1 MMGKTLGSAI
11 LSATLVVGLAL
22 PAAALPSTDGPTPTN
37 QSGQA
42 SVLQTSALAPAAAA
56 QLRPRLTLGSRS
68 PAVAYVQ
75 QQLGVR
81 PASGYYG
88 TLTRTAV
95 KKLQR
100 AKGVKVTGRVD
111 AATWRVLLAAG
122 TTDPTEAAAASPE
135 EAAALRPTLA
145 LGARTPAVV
154 HVQRR
159 LGVTPTSGY
168 YGPLTRSAVMA
179 LQQHHGLPATGEV
192 DAATWDVILAGTGV
206 IVLRPASDG
215 LASPAGPSAPAAE
228 VPSTIDAPAP
238 PAAPTT
244 PDPGPTTSPLT
255 PEQAAA
261 TTPLLKSGMGP
272 GDPAVTYVQTFLRV
286 TPTTGYFGTL
296 TKGAVTAYQ
305 KALGISATGNVGPKT
320 WAAIL
325 AGRTAPTAQA
335 TAVSPPATA
344 PTSRS
349 TAPSAPA
356 GPPPG
361 TPTYELPADPAAREV
376 ALVYALAQ
384 VGKRYV
390 LGGNGPEV
398 FDCSGLVQQA
408 YLSAGVRLPRLAS
421 QQRFA
426 GTKVGLDQLLP
437 GDLLYYQDGSSVRK
451 GHISMYVGN
460 GLAVEA
466 ANPRRGVRVRPLDEA
481 WYRDRFVAAVRIG

>member
-1 MMGKTLGSAI
+1 MMRKALGSAI
-11 LSATLVVGLAL
+11 LSATLVAGLAL
-22 PAAALPSTDGPTPTN
+22 PAAGLPGADGPTPTDRT
-37 QSGQA
+37 GQA
-42 SVLQTSALAPAAAA
+42 SVLQASALGPAAAA
-56 QLRPRLTLGSRS
+56 QLRPRLVLGSRS
-68 PAVAYVQ
+68 AAVVYVQ
-75 QQLGVR
+75 QKLAVR

-88 TLTRTAV
+88 KLTRTAV

-100 AKGVKVTGRVD
+100 TNGLKVTGRVD
-111 AATWRVLLAAG
+111 AATWKVLLTASPAADPAGAAG
-122 TTDPTEAAAASPE
+122 EAAATPE
-135 EAAALRPTLA
+135 AAAALRPALA
-145 LGARTPAVV
+145 LGSRTPAVI

-168 YGPLTRSAVMA
+168 YGPITRSAVVA
-179 LQQHHGLPATGEV
+179 LQQHHGIPATGEV
-192 DAATWDVILAGTGV
+192 DAATWDVLLAGTGV
-206 IVLRPASDG
+206 IVVPPASG
-215 LASPAGPSAPAAE
+215 GAATEGPGAPAPV
-228 VPSTIDAPAP
+228 VPSTTPEP
-238 PAAPTT
+238 PTT
-244 PDPGPTTSPLT
+244 PAPGTSTSPLT

-261 TTPLLKSGMGP
+261 ATPLLKPGMGP

-296 TKGAVTAYQ
+296 TRSAVTAYQ
-305 KALGISATGNVGPKT
+305 NALGISATGNVGPLT

-325 AGRTAPTAQA
+325 AGRTAPTAPV
-335 TAVSPPATA
+335 TTPTPPTTT
-344 PTSRS
+344 PT
-349 TAPSAPA
+349 TPPTTPSAPA

-376 ALVYALAQ
+376 ALVFALAQ

-426 GTKVGLDQLLP
+426 GTKVSADQLLP
-437 GDLLYYQDGSSVRK
+437 GDLLYYQDGSSPRK

-466 ANPRRGVRVRPLDEA
+466 ANPRRGVRVRPLDQA
-481 WYRDRFVAAVRIG
+481 WYRDRFVTAVRIG